1 MVGTGA
7 NPVYVL
13 GVPPQGPAGIP
24 ERWQSVLG
32 RAEWIYGGK
41 RVLSMLPAGHR
52 TVEIHSPLAE
62 LTAHLRDHSET
73 LRVVLATG
81 DPNFFG
87 IAEYLYRHFP
97 VNALVVAPALS
108 SMQEAFS
115 RLKMSWHDAF
125 FGSVHGRPLEQAV
138 LWVARHEK
146 VAILTDPRHNAAA
159 LAQTLTRAGL
169 AECELHVCQNLG
181 MSGENIVEG
190 LAKDLQQCPDGG
202 FSVVVVRNRRA
213 GWAAYGLEDG
223 QLERRD
229 DRPGMVTKKPVR
241 AVSIAQLHLGSHSVL
256 WDIGAGTGAVSIDAS
271 RVVGASGAVYAI
283 EAHPRDYAILRR
295 NLRQHQAPVFPV
307 MARAPEGL
315 DTLPDP
321 DAAFIGGSGG
331 QLASIV
337 RYLDTRM
344 APGTRIVMTVVRF
357 DHLTALSEIF
367 PPGYRWTVQMIN
379 TAVMDPLQSVP
390 RFQPDNPVFVVTA
403 MKGTV

>member
-1 MVGTGA
+1 MVGTGV
-7 NPVYVL
+7 NPIYVL
-13 GVPPQGPAGIP
+13 GVPPQGPSGIQ

-41 RVLSMLPAGHR
+41 RVLGMLPAGRR

-62 LTAHLRDHSET
+62 LAAHLGDHPEA

-159 LAQTLTRAGL
+159 LAQTLTRAGF

-181 MSGENIVEG
+181 MGGENIAKG

-202 FSVVVVRNRRA
+202 FSVVVVRNPRA
-213 GWAAYGLEDG
+213 RWAAYGLEDS

-229 DRPGMVTKKPVR
+229 DQPGMVTKKSVR

-271 RVVGASGAVYAI
+271 RVIGTGGAVYAI
-283 EAHPRDYAILRR
+283 EAHPRDYAILCR
-295 NLRQHQAPVFPV
+295 NLRQHQAPVYPV
-307 MARAPEGL
+307 MERAPAGL
-315 DTLPDP
+315 DSLPEP

-344 APGTRIVMTVVRF
+344 ASGTRIVMTVVQF
-357 DHLTALSEIF
+357 EHLAALPGIF
-367 PPGYRWTVQMIN
+367 PSGYRWTVQMVN
-379 TAVMDPLQSVP
+379 TAVMDPLNPVP

-403 MKGTV
+403 MKGVM